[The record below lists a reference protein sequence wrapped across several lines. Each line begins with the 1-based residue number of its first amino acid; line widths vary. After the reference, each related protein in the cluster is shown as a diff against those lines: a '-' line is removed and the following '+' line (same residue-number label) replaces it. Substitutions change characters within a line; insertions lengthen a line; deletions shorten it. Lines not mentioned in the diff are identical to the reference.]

1 MNKHLNATII
11 ITFILAVLS
20 VIVSANHNK
29 NEKTK
34 TKDVYSP
41 AAVASTSDESAVE
54 MRGLWVSYISLDM
67 NGTDKSETS
76 FRQKFGE
83 IISTAKEYKCNTLF
97 VHVRPFCDAF
107 YKSDYFPS
115 SHILWGTQGER
126 ASYDA
131 LEIMCEMSKKENLE
145 IHAWIN
151 PFRVTTDKSK
161 FDLSQNNPYISNTG
175 IGIEYESGIY
185 LNPAN
190 KTARKLIKDGIL
202 EIIENYDIDGIH
214 LDDYFYPT
222 DKEDFDIA
230 DYKAYLK
237 GCKSETDAMP
247 QNVWRQN
254 NVNLL
259 VCDIYRAVK
268 EYDRNL
274 LFGISPQGNIDNNYK
289 IGADVKAWV
298 ENYGYVDYICPQL
311 YYSLENPA
319 LKFEAG
325 LDSWLNFKSH
335 PSLKIYAGLAVYKAG
350 TDADEGTWK
359 TSECILAEELE
370 IIRNSN
376 LDGYILYDYEA
387 LTKET
392 SNIEMK
398 NFMDRI

>member
-1 MNKHLNATII
+1 MNKHLN
-11 ITFILAVLS
+11 ITVILTLVLAVLS
-20 VIVSANHNK
+20 VIISANHNK
-29 NEKTK
+29 TEKTK
-34 TKDVYSP
+34 VKDVSSP
-41 AAVASTSDESAVE
+41 AVIDSTADEAETE

-67 NGTDKSETS
+67 NGTDKSEDS
-76 FRQKFGE
+76 FREKFAE
-83 IISTAKEYKCNTLF
+83 IISTAKKYGCNTLF

-115 SHILWGTQGER
+115 SHILWGNQGEK

-131 LEIMCEMSKKENLE
+131 LKIMCEMSKKENLD

-161 FDLSQNNPYISNTG
+161 FELSQDNPYISNTG

-190 KTARKLIKDGIL
+190 STARKLIRDGVV

-214 LDDYFYPT
+214 LDDYFYPS
-222 DKEDFDIA
+222 DDENFDIA

-247 QNVWRQN
+247 HNVWRQN

-259 VCDIYRAVK
+259 ICDIYRAVK
-268 EYDRNL
+268 EHNRNL
-274 LFGISPQGNIDNNYK
+274 MFGISPQGNIDNNYL
-289 IGADVKAWV
+289 IGADVKAWT
-298 ENYGYVDYICPQL
+298 ENYGYADYICPQL

-325 LDSWLNFKSH
+325 LDSWINLKKH
-335 PSLKIYAGLAVYKAG
+335 QSLKIYAGLGVYKAG

-359 TSECILAEELE
+359 TSDSILAEELE
-370 IIRNSN
+370 IIRDNN

-392 SNIEMK
+392 SEKEMK
-398 NFMDRI
+398 NFMDSL

>member
-1 MNKHLNATII
+1 MNKHLN
-11 ITFILAVLS
+11 ITVILTLVLAVLS
-20 VIVSANHNK
+20 VIISANHNK
-29 NEKTK
+29 TEKAK
-34 TKDVYSP
+34 VKDVSSP
-41 AAVASTSDESAVE
+41 AVIDSTADEAETE

-67 NGTDKSETS
+67 NGTDKSEDS
-76 FRQKFGE
+76 FREKFAE
-83 IISTAKEYKCNTLF
+83 IISTAKKYGCNTLF

-115 SHILWGTQGER
+115 SHILWGNQGEK

-131 LEIMCEMSKKENLE
+131 LKIMCEMSKKENLD

-161 FDLSQNNPYISNTG
+161 FELSQDNPYISNTG

-190 KTARKLIKDGIL
+190 STARKLIRDGVV

-214 LDDYFYPT
+214 LDDYFYPS
-222 DKEDFDIA
+222 DDENFDIA

-247 QNVWRQN
+247 HNVWRQN

-259 VCDIYRAVK
+259 ICDIYRAVK
-268 EYDRNL
+268 EHNRNL
-274 LFGISPQGNIDNNYK
+274 MFGISPQGNIDNNYQ
-289 IGADVKAWV
+289 IGADVKAWT
-298 ENYGYVDYICPQL
+298 ENYGYADYICPQL

-325 LDSWLNFKSH
+325 LDSWINLKKH
-335 PSLKIYAGLAVYKAG
+335 QSLKIYAGLGVYKAG

-359 TSECILAEELE
+359 TSDSILAEELE
-370 IIRNSN
+370 IIRDNN

-392 SNIEMK
+392 SEKEMK
-398 NFMDRI
+398 NFMDSL